1 MKEMIRLLETLFP
14 KTMRKFWFQARKT
27 GRTAGINEA
36 IALIYAEIRVLS
48 ASKSKSDV
56 KTQERI
62 SELVFI
68 LASLKKRANDN

>member
-1 MKEMIRLLETLFP
+1 MIRVLEILFP
-14 KTMRKFWFQARKT
+14 KTMRNFWFQARRT
-27 GRTAGINEA
+27 GRVAGINEA
-36 IALIYAEIRVLS
+36 IALIYAELGVLS

-68 LASLKKRANDN
+68 LASLKKKANDY

>member
-1 MKEMIRLLETLFP
+1 MIRFLEILFP
-14 KTMRKFWFQARKT
+14 KTMRKFWFQARRT
-27 GRTAGINEA
+27 GRVAGINEA
-36 IALIYAEIRVLS
+36 IALIYAELGVLS

-68 LASLKKRANDN
+68 LASLKKKANDY